1 MKLCGTRNAKQ
12 KVELSEAL
20 LNPSADFGGLFV
32 PVKFPKFDENFFKNG
47 LNLSYKELA
56 LEIIDAFK
64 FDISREIFASALG
77 RYEC

>member
-47 LNLSYKELA
+47 LKLSYKRVGFRDYRCVL
-56 LEIIDAFK
+56 K
-64 FDISREIFASALG
+64 FDISREIFT
-77 RYEC
+77 